1 MKENIFLDVPAGT
14 GKTFLINLLLA
25 KVRFD
30 KKNALAVASSG
41 IAATFFEGEQT
52 AHSTVKLPLK
62 ICTDDF
68 SSICR
73 LIFQNKITL

>member
-30 KKNALAVASSG
+30 KKNVLAVASSG
-41 IAATFFEGEQT
+41 IAATVLEGGRT
-52 AHSTVKLPLK
+52 AHSTE
-62 ICTDDF
+62 
-68 SSICR
+68 
-73 LIFQNKITL
+73 NMY